1 MFDHLTHDL
10 LDLTSERRGAGHAFF
25 AVNIDCCC
33 CSCCWS

>member
-1 MFDHLTHDL
+1 MFAELTDDL
-10 LDLTSERRGAGHAFF
+10 LELTATQRGLARAFF